1 MTERDDWRRMAE
13 LQDLKDREKLMKRLE
28 AGEEIN
34 LEEALFLADVRN
46 NSQVFRLGD
55 FLARGRIGS
64 SLRKR
69 EDIPQDA
76 WLHLELRRNTLPF
89 TVKEPTGVEIFSL
102 LFRLPTAT
110 DPDPDPAT
118 GGEPAATPSASAM
131 DMVGPIARVD
141 QTEANDEEGSV
152 NADDSPDLD
161 AFFGELAGGKPT
173 WTRDDYRKALEGRGL
188 SLGDMDRV
196 PGVLV
201 ENGTISYRINTN
213 RDLKTILLGIFMRE
227 RVRSQTGKDDNRQMA
242 RDALRWLSIHHPA
255 LVVGRRDIVDPK
267 ENNLDGMY
275 EKMCA
280 AGFIQRGRPK
290 SEK

>member
-1 MTERDDWRRMAE
+1 
-13 LQDLKDREKLMKRLE
+13 
-28 AGEEIN
+28 
-34 LEEALFLADVRN
+34 
-46 NSQVFRLGD
+46 
-55 FLARGRIGS
+55 
-64 SLRKR
+64 
-69 EDIPQDA
+69 
-76 WLHLELRRNTLPF
+76 
-89 TVKEPTGVEIFSL
+89 
-102 LFRLPTAT
+102 
-110 DPDPDPAT
+110 
-118 GGEPAATPSASAM
+118 
-131 DMVGPIARVD
+131 MVGPIARVD
-141 QTEANDEEGSV
+141 LTNSDDEEGFV
-152 NADDSPDLD
+152 DAGDIPDLD

-201 ENGTISYRINTN
+201 KNGTMSYRTNAN

-227 RVRSQTGKDDNRQMA
+227 RARNRTGKDDNRQMA

-255 LVVGRRDIVDPK
+255 LAAGRGDIVDPK